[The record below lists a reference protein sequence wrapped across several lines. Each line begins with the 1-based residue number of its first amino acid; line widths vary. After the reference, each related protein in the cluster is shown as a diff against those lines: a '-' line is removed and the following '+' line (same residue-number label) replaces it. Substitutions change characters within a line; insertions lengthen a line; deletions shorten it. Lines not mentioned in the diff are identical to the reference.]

1 MEFCQKPLLVLQ
13 PPRLAY
19 TCTSKRN
26 GGLACMYGLLSYIYL
41 GISLSAPVGPIN
53 AAQMETGLR
62 KGFSYA
68 WLFGLG
74 AILADIIFM
83 ILVYFGLATYLNI
96 PIIQTFLWLFGSF
109 VLIYTGVES
118 LASSVQAN
126 KKSLQKNE
134 TRFHSFRTG
143 FLMSLMNPLSI
154 LFWIGIYGSV
164 LAETADDLSSR
175 QILINSCAIICG
187 IFLWDYTIALL
198 SSIFRRFMTDRFL
211 RVISLLSGTSLIGF
225 GLYFG
230 SKGIGSLF

>member
-1 MEFCQKPLLVLQ
+1 
-13 PPRLAY
+13 
-19 TCTSKRN
+19 
-26 GGLACMYGLLSYIYL
+26 MYGLLSYIYL

-62 KGFSYA
+62 KGFSHA

-83 ILVYFGLATYLNI
+83 VLVYFGLATYMSI
-96 PIIQTFLWLFGSF
+96 PIIQTFLWLFGAF
-109 VLIYTGVES
+109 VLIYTGIES
-118 LASSVQAN
+118 LASSVQADQ
-126 KKSLQKNE
+126 KSLQKNE

-143 FLMSLMNPLSI
+143 FFMSLMNPLSI

-164 LAETADDLSSR
+164 LAETADDLTSR
-175 QILINSCAIICG
+175 QIFINSCAIICG

-198 SSIFRRFMTDRFL
+198 SSIFRRFMTARFL
-211 RVISLLSGTSLIGF
+211 RGVSLLSGTSLIGF

-230 SKGIGSLF
+230 SKGILSLF